1 MKAAVRARRVP
12 FTLVAAV
19 AVLSLTLAACGS
31 SGNSTSGS
39 SSVSAGSKGK
49 VTVASGNF
57 PESVLIANMYTLAL
71 QNAGYTVNTKYNL
84 GNRELYIKAMQNGEI
99 DIIPEYLATLT
110 TFLNTAQNPGTTSPA
125 SGNVQATFNALQ
137 PLVAKDNLVVYTP
150 SPAQDNNAFAVTQ
163 ATAGQY
169 HLTTLSDVSKNAQNQ
184 FVLGGPPECPTR
196 PYCEPGLQQTYG
208 IQFKGFKSLDAGGPL
223 TINAITGGQ
232 VQMGLVFS
240 SDGVVQ
246 SKNLVVLDD
255 DKHLQNADNIL
266 PLLRKQVASADA
278 QAVLNKVDQ
287 ALTTQEL
294 QQLNAQVGVDKEDP
308 SDVAKQFLQSKG
320 II

>member
-1 MKAAVRARRVP
+1 MKAAARVRRMP
-12 FTLVAAV
+12 WTLVAAV

-31 SGNSTSGS
+31 SGNSSSGS
-39 SSVSAGSKGK
+39 SSVAAGSKGS
-49 VTVASGNF
+49 VTVASANF
-57 PESVLIANMYTLAL
+57 SESELIANMYTLAL

-110 TFLNTAQNPGTTSPA
+110 TFLSKAQNPGAPSPA
-125 SGNVQATFNALQ
+125 SPDTQATYNALQ
-137 PLVAKDNLVVYTP
+137 PLVAKDGLVVYQP
-150 SPAQDNNAFAVTQ
+150 SPAQDTNAFAVTQ

-169 HLTTLSDVSKNAQNQ
+169 HLTTLSDVAKNAQNQ

-196 PYCEPGLQQTYG
+196 PYCEPGLEQTYG
-208 IQFKGFKSLDAGGPL
+208 IKFKGFKSLDVGTV

-232 VQMGLVFS
+232 VQMGLVLS
-240 SDGVVQ
+240 TSGVVQ
-246 SKNLVVLDD
+246 SKNLVVLAD
-255 DKHLQNADNIL
+255 DKHLQNADNVL
-266 PLLRKQVASADA
+266 PLLRKQKASADA
-278 QAVLNKVDQ
+278 QAVLDKVDQ

-294 QQLNAQVGVDKEDP
+294 QQLNAQVDVDKEDP
-308 SDVAKQFLQSKG
+308 SDVATQFLQSKG

>member
-1 MKAAVRARRVP
+1 MKAAVRVRRTP
-12 FTLVAAV
+12 WTLVAAV
-19 AVLSLTLAACGS
+19 ALLSLTLAACGS
-31 SGNSTSGS
+31 SGNSTS
-39 SSVSAGSKGK
+39 SSVSPGSKGP

-110 TFLNTAQNPGTTSPA
+110 TFLNTAQHPGTTSPA
-125 SGNVQATFNALQ
+125 SGDVQATFNALQ
-137 PLVAKDNLVVYTP
+137 PLVAKDNLVVYQP
-150 SPAQDNNAFAVTQ
+150 SPAQDNNAFAVTP

-169 HLTTLSDVSKNAQNQ
+169 RLTTLSDVSKNAQNQ
-184 FVLGGPPECPTR
+184 LVLGGPPECPTR
-196 PYCEPGLQQTYG
+196 PYCEPGLEQTYG
-208 IQFKGFKSLDAGGPL
+208 IKFKSFKSLDAGGPV

-232 VQMGLVFS
+232 VQIGLVFS

-246 SKNLVVLDD
+246 SKKLVILTD

-266 PLLRKQVASADA
+266 PLLRKQVASPDA
-278 QAVLNKVDQ
+278 QAVLDKVDQ
-287 ALTTQEL
+287 ALTTEEL

-308 SDVAKQFLQSKG
+308 SDVATQFLQSKG

>member
-1 MKAAVRARRVP
+1 MKAAVRVRRMP
-12 FTLVAAV
+12 WTLVAAV
-19 AVLSLTLAACGS
+19 ALLSLTLAACGS
-31 SGNSTSGS
+31 SSNSGS
-39 SSVSAGSKGK
+39 SSSSVRPGSKGT

-84 GNRELYIKAMQNGEI
+84 GNRELYLKAMQNGEI

-110 TFLNTAQNPGTTSPA
+110 TFLNTQQHPGSTSPS
-125 SGNVQATFNALQ
+125 SGNVQATYNALQ

-246 SKNLVVLDD
+246 SKKLVVLTD

-278 QAVLNKVDQ
+278 QAVLDKVDQ

-308 SDVAKQFLQSKG
+308 SDVATQFLQSKG